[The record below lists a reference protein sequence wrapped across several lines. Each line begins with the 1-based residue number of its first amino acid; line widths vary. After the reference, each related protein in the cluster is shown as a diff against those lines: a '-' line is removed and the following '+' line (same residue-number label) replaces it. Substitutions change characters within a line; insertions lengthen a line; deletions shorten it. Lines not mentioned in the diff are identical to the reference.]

1 MTDSATLNKVF
12 HSTGFMFF

>member
-1 MTDSATLNKVF
+1 MIDTATLNKVF